1 MGGRTVQVWSSCTK
15 TSFGWGRC
23 GFPDG
28 KYPVF
33 CKKSGAKR
41 WDVGKSGPEIPAES
55 RTKRMV
61 VIVSATFMRKR
72 LFFAVCLWKSAGKPG
87 NVPLSGRTDFCGN
100 NAAFHK
106 VSTAFSTAR
115 AKGGGGGIGPGEKMN
130 KTAFPKPSETAG
142 FPTFFPNRLSGGEI
156 RFFSENPEFFRFFAL
171 AFLCRKAH
179 GYAKMWKR
187 KKIVGLHRTR
197 KRKRN
202 GLPTC
207 FFGRPFLADYFFSF
221 FFIYRR

>member
-1 MGGRTVQVWSSCTK
+1 MVVFCGLSVEKCRKTRERPVVRQGGFLREQ
-15 TSFGWGRC
+15 C
-23 GFPDG
+23 GFPQ
-28 KYPVF
+28 
-33 CKKSGAKR
+33 
-41 WDVGKSGPEIPAES
+41 
-55 RTKRMV
+55 
-61 VIVSATFMRKR
+61 
-72 LFFAVCLWKSAGKPG
+72 
-87 NVPLSGRTDFCGN
+87 
-100 NAAFHK
+100 AFHS
-106 VSTAFSTAR
+106 VFHSPR
-115 AKGGGGGIGPGEKMN
+115 EGRGGGTGPGEKMN
-130 KTAFPKPSETAG
+130 KTAFPKPAETAG
-142 FPTFFPNRLSGGEI
+142 FPTFFPNLLSGGEI
-156 RFFSENPEFFRFFAL
+156 RFFSENPKVFRFFAL